1 MVAIDAALVK
11 QLRDKTGA
19 GMMDCKQAL
28 AQHEGD
34 LEKAAEWLRQKGAT
48 VAAKKA
54 GRTASE
60 GLIGSYLHPGGKIGV
75 MIEVNCE
82 TDFVARNPEFQAL
95 VRDLAMHIAGS
106 GTPPRYV
113 ARTDVPADVI
123 ARARE
128 QLTAEAM
135 QSGKPEKVIT
145 QIVDGRLE
153 KFCAEISLLD
163 QPFIKDPSLTINAV
177 LTEKIAKIGERIAVR
192 RFVRY
197 RLGEEES

>member
-28 AQHEGD
+28 SQHEGD

-177 LTEKIAKIGERIAVR
+177 LTEKIAKIGERIVVR